1 MADIGGVSAVV
12 ATDDAVAAPFTSLTD
27 DAVTALVAQHFGV
40 TVTGQRR
47 FESERDDTVQV
58 DAGDARYVLK
68 VANPHEDPAVIDMQ
82 TRAAIHAATMDPAL
96 PLARMVP
103 ALDGSVT
110 VATDTDEGPRIAR
123 LMTYLAGQG
132 LDYSTTTRG
141 QRYTCGQTVARLS
154 LSLQDFTHAASNRRL
169 SWDLQRLGSLRPLL
183 PYVQDT
189 ATRMD
194 VLAVLDTV
202 ESEVAPDLPGL
213 PFQVLHNDF
222 NPGNV
227 LVDAA
232 SSRYV
237 TGILDF
243 GETVSTAV
251 VTDVAVAMA
260 YAAYD
265 PDQPWSAPADLLA
278 GFQSVRV
285 LTDDELQLVP
295 DLVRGR
301 LAQRLLLNS
310 WLSTTV
316 PSNAA
321 RSARDLPATAAALAR
336 LLRCAPP
343 GRTRRGNPT

>member
-1 MADIGGVSAVV
+1 VV
-12 ATDDAVAAPFTSLTD
+12 DGEVVPVLETDDAVAAPFTSLTD
-27 DAVTALVAQHFGV
+27 AEVAALLDRHFGV
-40 TVTGQRR
+40 TVTGTRR

-58 DAGDARYVLK
+58 DTTDGPYVLK

-82 TRAAIHAATMDPAL
+82 TLAAIHAAAADPAL
-96 PLARMVP
+96 PLARLVP
-103 ALDGSVT
+103 ALDGSATVT
-110 VATDTDEGPRIAR
+110 TDTDEGPRVAR
-123 LMTYLAGQG
+123 LMTYLVGHG
-132 LDYSTTTRG
+132 LAYATTTPR
-141 QRYTCGQTVARLS
+141 QRHSCGQAVARLS
-154 LSLQDFTHAASNRRL
+154 LSLQDFTHAAATRRL

-183 PYVQDT
+183 PYVQDG
-189 ATRMD
+189 ATRTD
-194 VLAVLDTV
+194 VLAVLDTF
-202 ESEVAPDLPGL
+202 ESEIAPVLTGL

-232 SSRYV
+232 AGRYV

-265 PDQPWSAPADLLA
+265 ADQPWSAPVDLLA
-278 GFQSVRV
+278 GFQSVRA
-285 LTDDELQLVP
+285 LSDDELELLP

-316 PSNAA
+316 PANAA

-336 LLRCAPP
+336 VLRCAPP
-343 GRTRRGNPT
+343 ERARRGNPA

>member
-1 MADIGGVSAVV
+1 VVDSGAGAVL

-27 DAVTALVAQHFGV
+27 HEVAALLVRHFGV
-40 TVTGQRR
+40 TVTGVRR

-58 DAGDARYVLK
+58 DAGEARYVLK

-82 TRAAIHAATMDPAL
+82 TRAAVHAAATDPAL
-96 PLARMVP
+96 PLALMVP
-103 ALDGSVT
+103 TLDGSVT
-110 VATDTDEGPRIAR
+110 VTTDTDVGPRIAR
-123 LMTYLAGQG
+123 LMTYLAGRS
-132 LDYSTTTRG
+132 LDYATTTPG
-141 QRYTCGQTVARLS
+141 QRHSCGQAVARLS
-154 LSLQDFTHAASNRRL
+154 LSLQDFTHAASTRRL

-183 PYVQDT
+183 PYVQDA
-189 ATRMD
+189 ATRTD
-194 VLAVLDTV
+194 VLAVLDTF
-202 ESEVAPDLPGL
+202 ESEVRPALTGL

-265 PDQPWSAPADLLA
+265 PDQPWAAPADLLA
-278 GFQSVRV
+278 GFQSVRA
-285 LTDDELQLVP
+285 LTHDELALLP

-310 WLSTTV
+310 WQSTTV
-316 PSNAA
+316 PANAA
-321 RSARDLPATAAALAR
+321 RSARALPATAAALAR

-343 GRTRRGNPT
+343 ERARRGSPT